1 MKISTAYLFDRS
13 VNQMSSVQSDLAH
26 TQAQVS
32 AGKQVIS
39 PSDAPDQAA
48 AIQRLKSVLNHQDSY
63 LKALT
68 TVKARLEGEDSN
80 LQSVSDMLIR
90 AKELAVQSAND
101 TLNPANRKAWAVE
114 LKGLRDQMLSMANSR
129 DSNGNYLFGGSRV
142 KQAPFA
148 QDTMG
153 QVTYKGD
160 QTRMQVRVGE
170 QRTIPLNRSGAEA
183 FTPVIRTDAAG
194 QTSARGFFGVMDD
207 LIAGITNS
215 DRPAMQRGVGEMDN
229 LLNGI
234 SLARANV
241 GTDLNVV
248 DQQSQ
253 AIDETKLTLKTTL
266 SNIEDLDMAEAITK
280 MNKQMLSLEASQSSF
295 AKITQ
300 LNLFNF
306 IK

>member
-1 MKISTAYLFDRS
+1 MST
-13 VNQMSSVQSDLAH
+13 VQSDLAH

-101 TLNPANRKAWAVE
+101 TLNPANRKALAVE
-114 LKGLRDQMLSMANSR
+114 LKGLRDQMLSLANSR
-129 DSNGNYLFGGSRV
+129 DTNGNFLFAGSRV

-148 QDTMG
+148 QDAIG

-170 QRTIPLNRSGAEA
+170 QRTIPLNRSGAET
-183 FTPVIRTDAAG
+183 FVPIVRTDASG
-194 QTSARGFFGVMDD
+194 QKTARDFFGVMDD
-207 LIAGITNS
+207 LIAGVTTS
-215 DRPAMQRGVGEMDN
+215 DRNAMQRGVGEMDN
-229 LLNGI
+229 LLNGV

-248 DQQSQ
+248 EQQTQ
-253 AIDETKLTLKTTL
+253 AIDETKLTLKSTV
-266 SNIEDLDMAEAITK
+266 SNVEDLDMAEAITK

>member
-1 MKISTAYLFDRS
+1 MKISTSYLFDRS
-13 VNQMSSVQSDLAH
+13 VNQMSTVQSDLAH

-32 AGKQVIS
+32 SGKQVIN

-101 TLNPANRKAWAVE
+101 TLNPANRKALALE
-114 LKGLRDQMLSMANSR
+114 LQGLRDQMLSLANSR

-142 KQAPFA
+142 KQAPFE
-148 QDTMG
+148 QDSLG
-153 QVTYKGD
+153 QVSYKGD
-160 QTRMQVRVGE
+160 QNRMQVRVGE
-170 QRTIPLNRSGAEA
+170 QRSIPLNRSGAET
-183 FTPVIRTDAAG
+183 FVPVIRTDADG

-207 LIAGITNS
+207 LIAGVTHS
-215 DRPAMQRGVGEMDN
+215 DRTAMQRGVGEMDN
-229 LLNGI
+229 LLNGV

-248 DQQSQ
+248 EQQTQ

>member
-1 MKISTAYLFDRS
+1 MKISTSYLFDRS
-13 VNQMSSVQSDLAH
+13 VKQMSTVQSDLAH

-80 LQSVSDMLIR
+80 LQSVSNMLIR

-101 TLNPANRKAWAVE
+101 TLNPANRKALAVE
-114 LKGLRDQMLSMANSR
+114 LKGLRDQMLSLANSR
-129 DSNGNYLFGGSRV
+129 DTNGNYLFGGSRV
-142 KQAPFA
+142 KQVPFA
-148 QDTMG
+148 QDAIG

-170 QRTIPLNRSGAEA
+170 QRTIPLNRSGAET
-183 FTPVIRTDAAG
+183 FVPLVRTDASG
-194 QTSARGFFGVMDD
+194 QKSTRDFFGVMDD
-207 LIAGITNS
+207 LIAGVTSSN
-215 DRPAMQRGVGEMDN
+215 RTAMQRGVGEMDN
-229 LLNGI
+229 LLDGV

-241 GTDLNVV
+241 GTDLNVIE
-248 DQQSQ
+248 QQTQ

-266 SNIEDLDMAEAITK
+266 SNVEDLDMAQAITQ

>member
-1 MKISTAYLFDRS
+1 MKISTSYLFDRS
-13 VNQMSSVQSDLAH
+13 VKQMSTVQSDLAH

-32 AGKQVIS
+32 SGKQVIN

-63 LKALT
+63 AKALT

-80 LQSVSDMLIR
+80 LQSVSDILIR
-90 AKELAVQSAND
+90 AKELSVQSAND
-101 TLNPANRKAWAVE
+101 TLNPANRKALAVE
-114 LKGLRDQMLSMANSR
+114 LKGLRDQMLSLANSR
-129 DSNGNYLFGGSRV
+129 DTNGNFLFAGSRV
-142 KQAPFA
+142 KQAPFS
-148 QDTMG
+148 QDQIG
-153 QVTYKGD
+153 QVVYKGD

-183 FTPVIRTDAAG
+183 FVPVVRTDASG
-194 QTSARGFFGVMDD
+194 QKSARDFFGVMDD
-207 LIAGITNS
+207 LIAGVSNS
-215 DRPAMQRGVGEMDN
+215 DRAAMQRGVGEMDN
-229 LLNGI
+229 LLNGV
-234 SLARANV
+234 SLARANI

-248 DQQSQ
+248 EQQTQ

-266 SNIEDLDMAEAITK
+266 SNVEDLDMAQAITQ

>member
-1 MKISTAYLFDRS
+1 MST
-13 VNQMSSVQSDLAH
+13 VQSDLAH

-101 TLNPANRKAWAVE
+101 TLNPANRKALAVE
-114 LKGLRDQMLSMANSR
+114 LKGLRDQMLSLANSR
-129 DSNGNYLFGGSRV
+129 DTNGNYLFGGSRV
-142 KQAPFA
+142 KQVPFA
-148 QDTMG
+148 QDAIG

-170 QRTIPLNRSGAEA
+170 QRTIPLNRSGAET
-183 FTPVIRTDAAG
+183 FVPVVRTDASG
-194 QTSARGFFGVMDD
+194 QKSTRDFFGVMDD
-207 LIAGITNS
+207 LIAGVTNS
-215 DRPAMQRGVGEMDN
+215 NRTAMQRGVGEMDN
-229 LLNGI
+229 LLNGV

-241 GTDLNVV
+241 GTDLNVIE
-248 DQQSQ
+248 QQTQ

-266 SNIEDLDMAEAITK
+266 SNVEDLDMAQAITQ

>member
-1 MKISTAYLFDRS
+1 MKISTSYLFDRS
-13 VNQMSSVQSDLAH
+13 VKQMSSVQSDLAH

-32 AGKQVIS
+32 AGKQVIN

-48 AIQRLKSVLNHQDSY
+48 AIQRLKSILNHQDSY
-63 LKALT
+63 AKALT

-80 LQSVSDMLIR
+80 LQSVSDLLIR
-90 AKELAVQSAND
+90 AKELAVQSSND
-101 TLNPANRKAWAVE
+101 TLNPTNRKALAVE
-114 LKGLRDQMLSMANSR
+114 LKGLRDQMLSLANSR
-129 DSNGNYLFGGSRV
+129 DTNGNFLFAGSRV
-142 KQAPFA
+142 RQAPFA
-148 QDTMG
+148 QDAIG
-153 QVTYKGD
+153 QVSYKGD

-170 QRTIPLNRSGAEA
+170 QRSIPLNRSGAETFVA
-183 FTPVIRTDAAG
+183 VIRTDATG
-194 QTSARGFFGVMDD
+194 QSSARNFFGVMDD
-207 LIAGITNS
+207 LIAGVTNS
-215 DRPAMQRGVGEMDN
+215 DRTAMQRGVGEMDN
-229 LLNGI
+229 LLNGV
-234 SLARANV
+234 SLSRANV

-248 DQQSQ
+248 EQQSQ

>member
-1 MKISTAYLFDRS
+1 MKISTSYLFDRS
-13 VNQMSSVQSDLAH
+13 VKQMSTVQSDLAH

-32 AGKQVIS
+32 SGKQVIS

-48 AIQRLKSVLNHQDSY
+48 VIQRLKSVLNHQDSY

-68 TVKARLEGEDSN
+68 TVKARLEGEESN

-90 AKELAVQSAND
+90 AKELSVQSAND
-101 TLNPANRKAWAVE
+101 TLNPANRKALAVE
-114 LKGLRDQMLSMANSR
+114 LKGLRDQMLSLANSR
-129 DSNGNYLFGGSRV
+129 DTNGNYLFGGSRV
-142 KQAPFA
+142 KQVPFA
-148 QDTMG
+148 QDVIG
-153 QVTYKGD
+153 QVIYKGD

-170 QRTIPLNRSGAEA
+170 QRTIPLNRSGAET
-183 FTPVIRTDAAG
+183 FVPVIRTDTAG
-194 QTSARGFFGVMDD
+194 KTSARSFFGVMDD
-207 LIAGITNS
+207 LIAGVTNS
-215 DRPAMQRGVGEMDN
+215 DRTAMQRGVGEMDN
-229 LLNGI
+229 LLNGV

-248 DQQSQ
+248 EQQTQ

>member
-1 MKISTAYLFDRS
+1 MKISTSYLFDRS
-13 VNQMSSVQSDLAH
+13 VKQMSTVQSDLAH

-101 TLNPANRKAWAVE
+101 TLNPANRKALAVE
-114 LKGLRDQMLSMANSR
+114 LKGLRDQMLSLANSR
-129 DSNGNYLFGGSRV
+129 DTNGNYLFGGSRV
-142 KQAPFA
+142 KQVPFA
-148 QDTMG
+148 QDAIG
-153 QVTYKGD
+153 QVTYTGD

-170 QRTIPLNRSGAEA
+170 QRTIPLNRSGAET
-183 FTPVIRTDAAG
+183 FVPLVRTDASG
-194 QTSARGFFGVMDD
+194 QKSTRDFFGVMDD
-207 LIAGITNS
+207 LIAGVTSSN
-215 DRPAMQRGVGEMDN
+215 RTAMQRGVGEMDN
-229 LLNGI
+229 LLDGV

-241 GTDLNVV
+241 GTDLNVIE
-248 DQQSQ
+248 QQTQ

-266 SNIEDLDMAEAITK
+266 SNVEDLDMAQAITQ

>member
-13 VNQMSSVQSDLAH
+13 VNQMSTVQSDLAH

-101 TLNPANRKAWAVE
+101 TLNPVNRKALAVE
-114 LKGLRDQMLSMANSR
+114 LKGLRDQMLSLANSR
-129 DSNGNYLFGGSRV
+129 DTNGNYLFGGSRV
-142 KQAPFA
+142 KQTPFVP
-148 QDTMG
+148 DTMG

-160 QTRMQVRVGE
+160 QNRMQVRVGE
-170 QRTIPLNRSGAEA
+170 QRSIPLNRSGAET
-183 FTPVIRTDAAG
+183 FVPVIRTDATG
-194 QTSARGFFGVMDD
+194 QTSARSFFGVMDD
-207 LIAGITNS
+207 LIAGVTNS
-215 DRPAMQRGVGEMDN
+215 DRTAMQRGVGEMDN
-229 LLNGI
+229 LLNGV

-248 DQQSQ
+248 EQQTQS
-253 AIDETKLTLKTTL
+253 IDETKLTLKTTL

-306 IK
+306 IR

>member
-1 MKISTAYLFDRS
+1 MKISTSYLFDRS
-13 VNQMSSVQSDLAH
+13 VKQMSTVQSDLAH

-32 AGKQVIS
+32 SGKQVIN

-63 LKALT
+63 AKALT

-80 LQSVSDMLIR
+80 LQSVSDILIR
-90 AKELAVQSAND
+90 AKELSVQSAND
-101 TLNPANRKAWAVE
+101 TLNPANRKALAVE
-114 LKGLRDQMLSMANSR
+114 LKGLRDQMLSLANSR
-129 DSNGNYLFGGSRV
+129 DTNGNFLFAGSRV
-142 KQAPFA
+142 KQAPFS
-148 QDTMG
+148 QDQIG
-153 QVTYKGD
+153 QVVYKGD
-160 QTRMQVRVGE
+160 QTRMKVRVGE

-183 FTPVIRTDAAG
+183 FVPVVRTDASG
-194 QTSARGFFGVMDD
+194 QKSARDFFGVMDD
-207 LIAGITNS
+207 LIAGVSNS
-215 DRPAMQRGVGEMDN
+215 DRAAMQRGVGEMDN
-229 LLNGI
+229 LLNGV
-234 SLARANV
+234 SLARANI

-248 DQQSQ
+248 EQQTQ

-266 SNIEDLDMAEAITK
+266 SNVEDLDMAEAITK

-300 LNLFNF
+300 LNLFNY

>member
-1 MKISTAYLFDRS
+1 MKISTSYLFDRS
-13 VNQMSSVQSDLAH
+13 VKQMSTVQSDLAH

-32 AGKQVIS
+32 SGKQVIN

-63 LKALT
+63 AKALT

-90 AKELAVQSAND
+90 AKELSVQSAND
-101 TLNPANRKAWAVE
+101 TLNPANRKALAVE
-114 LKGLRDQMLSMANSR
+114 LKGLRDQMLSLANSR
-129 DSNGNYLFGGSRV
+129 DTNGNFLFAGSRV

-148 QDTMG
+148 QDQIG
-153 QVTYKGD
+153 QVVYKGD

-183 FTPVIRTDAAG
+183 FVPVVRTDAAG
-194 QTSARGFFGVMDD
+194 QKSARDFFGVMDD
-207 LIAGITNS
+207 LIAGVSNS
-215 DRPAMQRGVGEMDN
+215 DRVAMQRGVGEMDN

-234 SLARANV
+234 SLARANI

-248 DQQSQ
+248 EQQTQ

-266 SNIEDLDMAEAITK
+266 SNVEDLDMAQAITQ

>member
-1 MKISTAYLFDRS
+1 MKISTSYLFDRS
-13 VNQMSSVQSDLAH
+13 VKQMSTVQSDLAH

-68 TVKARLEGEDSN
+68 TVKARLEGEDTN

-101 TLNPANRKAWAVE
+101 TLNPANRKALAVE
-114 LKGLRDQMLSMANSR
+114 LKGLRDQMLSLANSR
-129 DSNGNYLFGGSRV
+129 DTNGNYLFGGSRV
-142 KQAPFA
+142 KQVPFA
-148 QDTMG
+148 QDVIG
-153 QVTYKGD
+153 QVTYNGD

-170 QRTIPLNRSGAEA
+170 QRTIPLNRSGAET
-183 FTPVIRTDAAG
+183 FVPVIRTDTAG
-194 QTSARGFFGVMDD
+194 KTSARNFFGVMDD
-207 LIAGITNS
+207 LIAGVTNS
-215 DRPAMQRGVGEMDN
+215 DRTAMQRGVGEMDN
-229 LLNGI
+229 LLNGV

-248 DQQSQ
+248 DQQTQS
-253 AIDETKLTLKTTL
+253 IDETKLTLKTTL
-266 SNIEDLDMAEAITK
+266 SNVEDLDMAEAITK